1 MRIIWARQRIK
12 ARVCMV
18 SGLPNLQQC
27 PTLTGKRVDGCNWE
41 LHVNELQVLAKPI
54 EYRAAIRCRKE
65 RHGSAT
71 NS

>member
-1 MRIIWARQRIK
+1 
-12 ARVCMV
+12 MV